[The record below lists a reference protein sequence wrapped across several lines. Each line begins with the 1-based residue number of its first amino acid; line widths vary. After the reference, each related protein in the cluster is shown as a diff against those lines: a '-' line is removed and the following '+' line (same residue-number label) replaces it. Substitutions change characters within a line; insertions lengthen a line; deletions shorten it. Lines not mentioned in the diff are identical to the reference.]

1 MANSLMRIRPQWSL
15 LLLLLLFTASFSPA
29 EIAATAPLGTIVAS
43 GYATIGNAEATTG
56 TTIFAGDQVTSKEP
70 ALISFISGSR
80 IEMTKATAKFARN
93 SNVLVMDVDQGL
105 IRFNFKKGEGVQIK
119 AGEYTFATAGD
130 IGPAGELGLNHS
142 GQIAMNILE
151 GAFAVVNT
159 ATGMQTEVNS
169 DNPFEMMGLSGR
181 GHLSRNGN
189 SISDLSLSL
198 KSNELKGKCIVVDTS
213 AHAIRGNDATEII
226 IIGTWDL
233 GTGNYPYKVVEC
245 DEEEMIQAGA
255 SEEAANN
262 AAVESVFGV
271 PPVSSGSHTA
281 RNAAIIAGV
290 GGGVGLP
297 LAIISLRGDEPSPS
311 TR

>member
-1 MANSLMRIRPQWSL
+1 MAKSLIRIRPRWSL
-15 LLLLLLFTASFSPA
+15 LLPLLLFTASFSPA
-29 EIAATAPLGTIVAS
+29 EIAATAPLGTILAS
-43 GYATIGNAEATTG
+43 DDATIGNAAATAG
-56 TTIFAGDQVTSKEP
+56 TTIFAGDQLTSKEP
-70 ALISFISGSR
+70 ALISFTNGSR
-80 IEMTKATAKFARN
+80 IEMTKATAKFTRS
-93 SNVLVMDVDQGL
+93 SNTLVMDVDQGL

-159 ATGMQTEVNS
+159 ATGMQTEVNA
-169 DNPFEMMGLSGR
+169 DNPFEVMDLSGR
-181 GHLSRNGN
+181 GSVSRNGD
-189 SISDLSLSL
+189 SLTDLSLSL

-213 AHAIRGNDATEII
+213 AHVIKGNDATEII
-226 IIGTWDL
+226 ISGTWDFE
-233 GTGNYPYKVVEC
+233 TGNYPYKVVEC
-245 DEEEMIQAGA
+245 TEKEMIQAGA
-255 SEEAANN
+255 SKEAANN

-271 PPVSSGSHTA
+271 PPMPAESHTA

-290 GGGVGLP
+290 GGGIALP
-297 LAIISLRGDEPSPS
+297 LAINSLRGDEPSPS